1 MVYKTKKSILKLE
14 IKFVIGGSLLPK
26 IERKTH
32 EVENDMEEDIELKSG
47 RFRIYF
53 QNRYTLI
60 SLLNDLLVGLVYILG
75 SISSLIGLPSIYG
88 TYFYLAGGVFLILRP
103 LIKII
108 HNIYIYKDAEERR
121 EEERKEKEQEQKEQK
136 ENEGGDQESHQEDQE
151 YNQEYYGDDHN
162 KEYEKEEESGS

>member
-1 MVYKTKKSILKLE
+1 M
-14 IKFVIGGSLLPK
+14 PK

-121 EEERKEKEQEQKEQK
+121 EEERKEKEQEEKQQKEQK
-136 ENEGGDQESHQEDQE
+136 ENEGEDQESHQEDQE

>member
-1 MVYKTKKSILKLE
+1 M
-14 IKFVIGGSLLPK
+14 PK

-121 EEERKEKEQEQKEQK
+121 KEERKEKEQEQKEQKEQK

-162 KEYEKEEESGS
+162 EEYEKEEESGS

>member
-1 MVYKTKKSILKLE
+1 M
-14 IKFVIGGSLLPK
+14 PK

-75 SISSLIGLPSIYG
+75 SISSLIGLPGIYG

-103 LIKII
+103 LIKLV

-121 EEERKEKEQEQKEQK
+121 EEERKEKEGEEQET
-136 ENEGGDQESHQEDQE
+136 NQEDQE
-151 YNQEYYGDDHN
+151 YNQEYYGDDR
-162 KEYEKEEESGS
+162 KEEDSRS

>member
-1 MVYKTKKSILKLE
+1 M
-14 IKFVIGGSLLPK
+14 PK

-32 EVENDMEEDIELKSG
+32 KVENDTEEDIELKSG

-121 EEERKEKEQEQKEQK
+121 EEERKEKEQEEKEQKEQK
-136 ENEGGDQESHQEDQE
+136 ENEGGEQESHQEDQE
-151 YNQEYYGDDHN
+151 YNQEYYGDDHDE
-162 KEYEKEEESGS
+162 EYEKDDESNS

>member
-1 MVYKTKKSILKLE
+1 M
-14 IKFVIGGSLLPK
+14 PK

-32 EVENDMEEDIELKSG
+32 KVENDTEEDIELKSG

-60 SLLNDLLVGLVYILG
+60 SLLNDSLVGLVYILG

-121 EEERKEKEQEQKEQK
+121 EEERKEKERKEKEQEQKEQKEQK
-136 ENEGGDQESHQEDQE
+136 ENEEGDQESHQEDQE

-162 KEYEKEEESGS
+162 EEYEKEEKAGS

>member
-1 MVYKTKKSILKLE
+1 M
-14 IKFVIGGSLLPK
+14 PK

-32 EVENDMEEDIELKSG
+32 KVENDTEEDIELKSG

-75 SISSLIGLPSIYG
+75 SISSLIGLPGIYG

-121 EEERKEKEQEQKEQK
+121 EEERKEKAKEKQKEDEGGEQESQ
-136 ENEGGDQESHQEDQE
+136 QEDQE
-151 YNQEYYGDDHN
+151 YNQEYYGDDN
-162 KEYEKEEESGS
+162 NEEYEKDDESDS

>member
-1 MVYKTKKSILKLE
+1 M
-14 IKFVIGGSLLPK
+14 PK

-32 EVENDMEEDIELKSG
+32 KVENDTEEDIELKSG
-47 RFRIYF
+47 QFRVYF

-60 SLLNDLLVGLVYILG
+60 SLLNDLLVGIVYILG

-121 EEERKEKEQEQKEQK
+121 EEERKEKAQEQEQHEEDERGEQ
-136 ENEGGDQESHQEDQE
+136 ETHQEDQE
-151 YNQEYYGDDHN
+151 YNQEYYGNDN
-162 KEYEKEEESGS
+162 NEEYEKDGESNP

>member
-1 MVYKTKKSILKLE
+1 M
-14 IKFVIGGSLLPK
+14 KFIIGGSLLPK

-32 EVENDMEEDIELKSG
+32 KVENDTEEDIELKSG

-162 KEYEKEEESGS
+162 EEYEKEEESHS

>member
-1 MVYKTKKSILKLE
+1 M
-14 IKFVIGGSLLPK
+14 PK

-47 RFRIYF
+47 RFRVYF

-121 EEERKEKEQEQKEQK
+121 EEERKEKEQEQERKEQK
-136 ENEGGDQESHQEDQE
+136 EDEGGDQESHQEDQE

-162 KEYEKEEESGS
+162 KEYEKEEESSS